1 MTKQRRF
8 HSHAMAPGIAIG
20 KAHRLA
26 RRGFIIPHYWIQDKH
41 IVQEIKR
48 FRQALQKTRSQLS
61 SIQAKLCR
69 IQGHEQ
75 IGIIESHRLFLKD
88 DLFVAGTIDLIQETK
103 INAEWALEKIIAQLK
118 LSFLSVQDDFF
129 RDRQQDIEQTGYRVI
144 SHLIGN
150 EDIAFSS
157 LPEGPLIL
165 IAHDIAP
172 AEVVMI
178 PREHVLGFVTE
189 SGGEA
194 SHTAI
199 ISRTLE
205 IPAILGVSNAL
216 DMIRDGETIVLDG
229 MKGLV
234 IASPAKKELQQ
245 YKMIQRKY
253 EALEQLLMQDIHLPT
268 VTKDGVH
275 IRLEANIEFVSEVT
289 SAIQH
294 GAEGIG
300 LYRTEFLFLNRLH
313 EPSEEEQIEN
323 YMEVLKRF
331 HPRPVTIRTLDLGA
345 DKLGLIQD
353 HEEEQNPALG
363 LRAIRLCLREKTLF
377 KTQLKALLRASTIGN
392 LRILIPLVSHVE
404 EIRQVK
410 KILQEVQKDLKR
422 KKIPFAEKI
431 PLGIMIEIPS
441 AAIMADQL
449 AKEVDF
455 FSIGTNDLLQYSL
468 AIDRTN
474 ELVSHLFTP
483 YHPFLFRLLQFVVAA
498 GERRG
503 IPVSVCGEVAAD
515 PLMIGILAGLKFDSL
530 SMNSVSIPRAKKIV
544 RSLSSENAEKLFGKV
559 MSLSSAEEVEHLLRL
574 ETKKMPKTVQE
585 LDELSASLP

>member
-1 MTKQRRF
+1 M
-8 HSHAMAPGIAIG
+8 
-20 KAHRLA
+20 
-26 RRGFIIPHYWIQDKH
+26 
-41 IVQEIKR
+41 
-48 FRQALQKTRSQLS
+48 
-61 SIQAKLCR
+61 
-69 IQGHEQ
+69 
-75 IGIIESHRLFLKD
+75 
-88 DLFVAGTIDLIQETK
+88 IQETK